1 MTMILYDKLCT
12 HIVILIRMKHI
23 AAFRLSLHLT
33 HSPPLWTG
41 VNLLQRI
48 VNRSSAQRP
57 ADAERVFRF
66 AERLAD
72 DEAGERFEV
81 EPVRVDF
88 RLCVDGHVSGEESLA
103 HARLT
108 LHVRE

>member
-1 MTMILYDKLCT
+1 
-12 HIVILIRMKHI
+12 
-23 AAFRLSLHLT
+23 
-33 HSPPLWTG
+33 LWTG
-41 VNLLQRI
+41 VNLLQRV

-66 AERLAD
+66 AKRLAD
-72 DEAGERFEV
+72 DETSERVEV

-88 RLCVDGHVSGEESLA
+88 RLCIDSDVTGEERLA

-108 LHVRE
+108 LHVREQQVARR